1 MKQRSLLGQLLG
13 WQILVTG
20 IACLVLVGGTL
31 VAGRI
36 VIRSGQDSTLS
47 RLADTV
53 CFGVQHE
60 LAEPYPDWS
69 VVAAA
74 EHFFRE
80 SYLRG
85 YQFELWDRDGELL
98 AEEGDFPGLTA
109 QGLPDPDSFG
119 CATIDATNGDPGVPT
134 LRACRQAC
142 DVGHMIRVASTD
154 SLHDPIVQR
163 AVLILLAVFPL
174 AVIIGAVVGRQML
187 KKLLFPLEALRRSTA
202 SYRPGENMRLGVR
215 AEARELAQLEEAFD
229 ELLQR
234 LGRMLSREK
243 RFAQEASHELR
254 TPLTN
259 LRLRLEKLKRSA
271 PQETALSP
279 QVDAALANLDSL
291 DDLTESLLM
300 LARSETA
307 DLPVI
312 PVDLCDV
319 ARESAGIARQVEI
332 GSHPVEIEVG
342 ERVLVRANEEL
353 LKRAVDN
360 VVENACKY
368 AGENG
373 RIRVSVFSRENRGV
387 VCVED
392 DGPGIPPDMRRY
404 VFERFFRGPAHR
416 NRVPGIGLG
425 LSVVDA
431 IAERHGGRVQ
441 TGPSELGGEKVC
453 IEIPLVRPAPD
464 G

>member
-1 MKQRSLLGQLLG
+1 MKNRSLLGQLLG
-13 WQILVTG
+13 WHILVTG
-20 IACLVLVGGTL
+20 MACLVLVGGTL
-31 VAGRI
+31 LAGRV

-47 RLADTV
+47 GLAETV

-60 LAEPYPDWS
+60 LAEPYPDWG
-69 VVAAA
+69 VAAAA

-98 AEEGDFPGLTA
+98 AAEGDYPGLTA
-109 QGLPDPDSFG
+109 QGLPDPDVFG
-119 CATIDATNGDPGVPT
+119 CDTIDATNGDPGLPT

-142 DVGHMIRVASTD
+142 DVGHMIRVTSAD
-154 SLHDPIVQR
+154 SLHDPIVRR
-163 AVLILLAVFPL
+163 AALILLAVFPL
-174 AVIIGAVVGRQML
+174 AVLIGAVVGRL
-187 KKLLFPLEALRRSTA
+187 VLRKLLFPLEALRRSTA

-215 AEARELAQLEEAFD
+215 AEARELAQLEDAFD

-243 RFAQEASHELR
+243 RFSQEASHELR

-259 LRLRLEKLKRSA
+259 LRLRLEKLKRSVG
-271 PQETALSP
+271 QEAALSA

-291 DDLTESLLM
+291 DDLTESLLT

-307 DLPVI
+307 DLPVT
-312 PVDLCDV
+312 PVDLSEV

-332 GSHPVEIEVG
+332 GSHAVEVEAG
-342 ERVLVRANEEL
+342 EEVLVRANEEL

-368 AGENG
+368 SGESG
-373 RIRVSVFSRENRGV
+373 RIRVSVYVREGRGI
-387 VCVED
+387 VCIED

-416 NRVPGIGLG
+416 NRVPGTGLG

-431 IAERHGGRVQ
+431 IAQRHGGRVQ

-453 IEIPLVRPAPD
+453 IEIPLARPSP
-464 G
+464 GV